1 MSTSSHPAHRS
12 SANPSTRHRRATATR
27 PDARAPAPPVEAP
40 VLPQPMPEAPPP
52 VVHAQPAL
60 PAAPLWPPVPREPD
74 AHGFDPADFEWLP
87 VERRRRS
94 DGWGHQVQ
102 RDFIEALADT
112 GSVAEAARAVHM
124 SVQSCYRLRRSP
136 GAENFARAWEAALA
150 EAHKRL
156 VDIAFDRAVNGTEHP
171 HFDKHGEAVYM
182 RRRYSDRLLMFLL
195 AAHHPDRYGHAAD
208 RRRGPVGGGGGDP
221 AAAPAI
227 APPAITEALAL
238 LEPVTPADPHRLMHP
253 ADFANLR
260 ANLAEDDAGEARA
273 APDAL
278 PAPTQ
283 AEVRGPNLSNLPA
296 PREPDQR
303 RGRQRNLPRPS
314 SASTGP

>member
-1 MSTSSHPAHRS
+1 MPTSSHPARRS
-12 SANPSTRHRRATATR
+12 AANPSARHQRATATR
-27 PDARAPAPPVEAP
+27 PDARASAPSVEAP
-40 VLPQPMPEAPPP
+40 VLPQPMPDTRLP
-52 VVHAQPAL
+52 VVHAPPAL
-60 PAAPLWPPVPREPD
+60 PAAPAPLWPPVPREPD

-94 DGWGHQVQ
+94 DGWGHHVQ

-171 HFDKHGEAVYM
+171 HFDKHGQAVYM

-208 RRRGPVGGGGGDP
+208 RRRGPVGGSAADP

-227 APPAITEALAL
+227 APPAITPPAIAEALERLA
-238 LEPVTPADPHRLMHP
+238 PVTPADPHRLMHP
-253 ADFANLR
+253 ADFTNLL
-260 ANLAEDDAGEARA
+260 ANLAEDDAVEARA
-273 APDAL
+273 APDGL

-283 AEVRGPNLSNLPA
+283 AEVRGPNLSNLSPA
-296 PREPDQR
+296 TELD
-303 RGRQRNLPRPS
+303 
-314 SASTGP
+314 